1 MMLLCKDEVYRLIGA
16 AMEVYNVLG
25 TGFLEAVY
33 QEALE
38 HELRLRN
45 IPFVSQSAIRIRY
58 KDKVLEHTYKP
69 DLLAFE
75 KIVVELKAIDK
86 IGNNEIAQLLNY
98 LRATDYEVG
107 IIINF
112 GAKQDLEWKR
122 MILTQDQKRKRS
134 SLKQISEDPC
144 RFVV

>member
-1 MMLLCKDEVYRLIGA
+1 MTLLFKEEVYRLIGA
-16 AMEVYNVLG
+16 AMEVYNILG
-25 TGFLEAVY
+25 AGFLEAVY

-38 HELRLRN
+38 YELELRR
-45 IPFVSQSAIRIRY
+45 IPYVSQSGIRIRY
-58 KDKVLEHTYKP
+58 KDKVLEHTYRP
-69 DLLAFE
+69 DLVISE
-75 KIVVELKAIDK
+75 KIVVELKAIEK

-98 LRATDYEVG
+98 LKATDYEVG

-122 MILTQDQKRKRS
+122 MILTEDQKRKRTS
-134 SLKQISEDPC
+134 SKQISEDPC

>member
-1 MMLLCKDEVYRLIGA
+1 
-16 AMEVYNVLG
+16 MEVYNILG
-25 TGFLEAVY
+25 AGFLEAVY

-38 HELRLRN
+38 YELELRR
-45 IPFVSQSAIRIRY
+45 IPYVSQSGIRIRY
-58 KDKVLEHTYKP
+58 KDKVLEHTYRP
-69 DLLAFE
+69 DLVISE
-75 KIVVELKAIDK
+75 KIVVELKAIEK

-98 LRATDYEVG
+98 LKATDYEVG

-122 MILTQDQKRKRS
+122 MILTEDQKRKRTS
-134 SLKQISEDPC
+134 SKQISEDPC